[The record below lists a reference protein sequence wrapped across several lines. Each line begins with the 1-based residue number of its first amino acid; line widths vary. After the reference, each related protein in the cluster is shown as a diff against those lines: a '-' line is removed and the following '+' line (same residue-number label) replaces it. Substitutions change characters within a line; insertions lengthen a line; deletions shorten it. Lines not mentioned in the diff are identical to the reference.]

1 MITFSMIIIWIVYFL
16 LLYLMIFWLIVF
28 IEEGIEDTPKKLT
41 KTPLVTI
48 AIPAWNEE
56 HTVIE
61 TLESALAL
69 DYPHDKLEILVIN
82 DGSTDHTREVV
93 EKYIAQSKRAI
104 TLINQE
110 NKGKG
115 AALNNAARKA
125 KGEIFIP
132 FDADSLIR
140 SDALQ
145 KLLPEF
151 EEHEDIAAVLP
162 LMKVWKP
169 KTFIQKIQWAE
180 YMVNLFY
187 KKLMSHLDC
196 VSVAPGPF
204 SAYRKKHFLAI
215 GGFDEHNLT
224 EDLNISLRLQQHHYK
239 LVQVFT
245 TEVYTKAPSTFAKFY
260 NQRNRW
266 YKGTILN
273 AVTFKNMAFNKKYG
287 DFGMIQMPRLL
298 LESIVV
304 VLIAG
309 LVLYSNIFV
318 PLWTKLKM
326 LYFSNFNLLPS
337 VQWGIDNFKFIDVN
351 YTNIFYT
358 IMLMVFAAFLL
369 YYAHKACKEPLTKE
383 GYLVIPSYL
392 LLYGLMATIVLVGV
406 FVDLAR
412 GKKQRW

>member
-16 LLYLMIFWLIVF
+16 LLYLMIFWLLVF
-28 IEEGIEDTPKKLT
+28 VEEGVGDKERTLT

-48 AIPAWNEE
+48 AIPAWNEGQRA
-56 HTVIE
+56 ID
-61 TLESALAL
+61 TLISALSL
-69 DYPHDKLEILVIN
+69 NYPHEKTEIIVVN
-82 DGSTDHTREVV
+82 DGSTDNTQELL
-93 EKYIAQSKRAI
+93 ETFIANSKRKI

-115 AALNNAARKA
+115 AALNYAAKIS

-132 FDADSLIR
+132 FDADSLIKD
-140 SDALQ
+140 DALQ
-145 KLLPEF
+145 KLLPVF
-151 EEHEDIAAVLP
+151 EDSNDIAAVLP
-162 LMKVWKP
+162 LMKVWQP
-169 KTFIQKIQWAE
+169 KTFMQRIQWAE

-204 SAYRKKHFLAI
+204 SAYRKTHFLAV

-224 EDLNISLRLQQHHYK
+224 EDLDISLRLQKNHYK

-245 TEVYTKAPSTFAKFY
+245 TEVYTKAPSTFKAFY

-266 YKGTILN
+266 YKGTFLN
-273 AVTFKNMAFNKKYG
+273 AIKYKNMAFNKKYG
-287 DFGMIQMPRLL
+287 DFGLIQMPRLL

-304 VLIAG
+304 ILIVG
-309 LVLYSNIFV
+309 LVLYSNIII
-318 PLWTKLKM
+318 PLWSKINT
-326 LYFSNFNLLPS
+326 LYFSNFNIIPGI
-337 VQWGIDNFKFIDVN
+337 QWGIQHFTFIDVN
-351 YTNIFYT
+351 YTNVFYT
-358 IMLMVFAAFLL
+358 ITLMIFAAFLL
-369 YYAHKACKEPLTKE
+369 YYAHKSCKEPLTKE

-392 LLYGLMATIVLVGV
+392 LLYGILASIVLVGV
-406 FVDLAR
+406 FIDLAR